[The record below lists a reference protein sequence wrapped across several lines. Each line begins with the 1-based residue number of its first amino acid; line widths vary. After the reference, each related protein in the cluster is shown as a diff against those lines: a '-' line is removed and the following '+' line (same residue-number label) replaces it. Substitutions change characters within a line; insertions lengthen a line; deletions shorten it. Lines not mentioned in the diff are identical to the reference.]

1 VTAGAPGHG
10 LMVGQMIGATP
21 DAAPDRKV
29 PPVHDELR
37 TTPLTD
43 RHARAGARLG
53 PFAGWSMPIRFGGTL
68 EEHAAVR
75 ERVGVFDVS
84 HLGTVFVDG
93 PDAQAVV
100 AASFTNDPARLE
112 DGTSQYTLCC
122 DDRGG
127 IVDDLIVYR
136 RSPEGYMAVPNAA
149 NTASVVRVLEA
160 AARDRDAAVRDESAA
175 WAVLAV
181 QGPEALTLVDRV
193 MGDANGPDVASSTPH
208 LGLRDLEVDGST
220 VVLARTGYT
229 GEPGVELVV
238 PGEVAVT
245 LWEALTTAGAVPCG
259 LGARDTLRL
268 EMGFPLHGN
277 ELSTATSP
285 YEARLGWAVKLDRD
299 DFRGAA
305 ALRQAKEQG
314 PQRRLWGLLVEGR
327 RPARA
332 EMDVLH
338 DDEPVGLVTSGTLS
352 PTLGRPVA
360 LAFLNDP
367 LGPGDRVEVDVR
379 GRRTASEVVRPPFL
393 QRDPK
398 A

>member
-1 VTAGAPGHG
+1 V
-10 LMVGQMIGATP
+10 Q
-21 DAAPDRKV
+21 
-29 PPVHDELR
+29 DELR
-37 TTPLTD
+37 ATPLTAHHTD
-43 RHARAGARLG
+43 AGARLG

-84 HLGTVFVDG
+84 HLGTVFVEG
-93 PDAQAVV
+93 PDARAVI
-100 AASFTNDPARLE
+100 AASFTNDPARLG

-127 IVDDLIVYR
+127 IVDDLITYR
-136 RSPEGYMAVPNAA
+136 RSAESFMTVPNAA
-149 NTASVVRVLEA
+149 NTASVVRVLEG
-160 AARDRDAAVRDESAA
+160 AARDRDATVRDESPD

-181 QGPEALTLVDRV
+181 QGPEALALVDEVLGR
-193 MGDANGPDVASSTPH
+193 GGGNDPDTASSTPH
-208 LGLRDLEVDGST
+208 LGVKDVEVAGET

-238 PGEVAVT
+238 PGAVAVA
-245 LWEALTTAGAVPCG
+245 LWERLVTAGAVPCG

-268 EMGFPLHGN
+268 EMGYPLHGN

-299 DFRGAA
+299 PFRGSE
-305 ALRQAKEQG
+305 ALREAKAEG
-314 PQRRLWGLLVEGR
+314 PSRRLWGLLVDGR

-338 DDEPVGLVTSGTLS
+338 DGEPVGLVTSGTLS
-352 PTLGRPVA
+352 PTLGRPIA

-367 LGPGDRVEVDVR
+367 LGPGDRVEIDVR
-379 GRRTASEVVRPPFL
+379 GRLTGAEVVRPPFL
-393 QRDPK
+393 ERDPK
-398 A
+398 G